1 MRLLK
6 TLLVV
11 AVLFALLVWAIGS
24 YLAPDALSRCKSD
37 VPTSVEGC
45 TAADAIVAVSG
56 GDTPARAAEAIRLY
70 QNGWGK
76 YLVFSGAAAD
86 KTGPSNAAVMK
97 QQAIDAGVDANAIL
111 TEETSETTGENASE
125 TVSLFKKHNIR
136 SAILVTS
143 AYHQRRALL
152 EFDRRAL
159 GVDVRP
165 HPVATDKQWNGWWWL
180 SPTGWALA
188 IPELIRSLVLS
199 SGGVDRP

>member
-1 MRLLK
+1 MKLLK
-6 TLLVV
+6 SLLVI
-11 AVLFALLVWAIGS
+11 AVLFALMVWAIGS
-24 YLAPDALSRCKSD
+24 YLAPDALARCRSD
-37 VPTSVEGC
+37 IPTSKDGC
-45 TAADAIVAVSG
+45 TAADAVVAVSG
-56 GDTPARAAEAIRLY
+56 GDTTARAAEAIRLY
-70 QNGWGK
+70 QKGWGK

-111 TEETSETTGENASE
+111 TEETSETTNENAAE
-125 TVSLFKKHNIR
+125 TVSLFKRYSIR

-165 HPVATDKQWNGWWWL
+165 HPVPADKQWNGWWWL
-180 SPTGWALA
+180 SPSGWMLA
-188 IPELIRSLVLS
+188 IPELVRSLILS
-199 SGGVDRP
+199 TGGVDPT